1 MYVMVTDTS
10 QVTVCEVDEYEQILV
25 RKGDFIGWYV
35 TLQTFFEYLNCI
47 CFAVLLLC
55 QSVN

>member
-47 CFAVLLLC
+47 CFAVLLFC
-55 QSVN
+55 QSVD